1 MDEFILGEI
10 IPILERIRGAD
21 QGHDEC
27 FRNYMNKYAKNQT
40 ADSQIGWFIKL
51 LLSSFLKTRRLVQI
65 DAELLCNNHSF
76 SQTAR

>member
-10 IPILERIRGAD
+10 IPVLERIRGVN

-51 LLSSFLKTRRLVQI
+51 LL
-65 DAELLCNNHSF
+65 
-76 SQTAR
+76 